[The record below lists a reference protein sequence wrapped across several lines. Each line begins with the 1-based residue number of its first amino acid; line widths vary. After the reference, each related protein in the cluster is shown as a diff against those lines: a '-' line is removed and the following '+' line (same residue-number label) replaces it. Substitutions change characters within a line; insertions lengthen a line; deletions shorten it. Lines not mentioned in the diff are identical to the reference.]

1 MYALYSDHYVIDLPT
16 NHGFPI
22 EKYRLI
28 RERLLAEGAL
38 RPEELIEPTL
48 ADPRDI
54 CLVHTGEYWASLS
67 AGTLPADAIRRL
79 GFPWSESLVRR
90 SRASVQGTLTAAR
103 IAIREAVGV
112 NLAGVEI
119 ILNLKQQLAK
129 LQAEN
134 ELLTKMLRK
143 SVQQKSEVPRYH
155 AIVRVESSSIRAVDE
170 E

>member
-1 MYALYSDHYVIDLPT
+1 MKSKPRYRMISWVAERYSVHPQTLRLWEREGLLQPARSKGNTRMYDDEACNRLETVLSLTRDL
-16 NHGFPI
+16 
-22 EKYRLI
+22 
-28 RERLLAEGAL
+28 
-38 RPEELIEPTL
+38 
-48 ADPRDI
+48 
-54 CLVHTGEYWASLS
+54 
-67 AGTLPADAIRRL
+67 
-79 GFPWSESLVRR
+79 
-90 SRASVQGTLTAAR
+90 
-103 IAIREAVGV
+103 GV

-155 AIVRVESSSIRAVDE
+155 AIVRVESSSIQAVDE

>member
-1 MYALYSDHYVIDLPT
+1 MKSKPRYRMISWVAERYSVHPQTLRLWEREGLLQPARSKGNTRMYDDDACNRLETVLSLTRDL
-16 NHGFPI
+16 
-22 EKYRLI
+22 
-28 RERLLAEGAL
+28 
-38 RPEELIEPTL
+38 
-48 ADPRDI
+48 
-54 CLVHTGEYWASLS
+54 
-67 AGTLPADAIRRL
+67 
-79 GFPWSESLVRR
+79 
-90 SRASVQGTLTAAR
+90 
-103 IAIREAVGV
+103 GV

-155 AIVRVESSSIRAVDE
+155 AIVRVESSSIRVVDE

>member
-1 MYALYSDHYVIDLPT
+1 MKTKPRYRMISWVAERYSVHPQTLRLWEREGLLQPARSKGNTRMYDDDACDRLETVLSLTRDL
-16 NHGFPI
+16 
-22 EKYRLI
+22 
-28 RERLLAEGAL
+28 
-38 RPEELIEPTL
+38 
-48 ADPRDI
+48 
-54 CLVHTGEYWASLS
+54 
-67 AGTLPADAIRRL
+67 
-79 GFPWSESLVRR
+79 
-90 SRASVQGTLTAAR
+90 
-103 IAIREAVGV
+103 GV

-143 SVQQKSEVPRYH
+143 TVQQKSEVPRYH